1 MKKRFNKKLVMANVD
16 DENFVKSAKCW
27 ACENAYVG
35 GNDEVIGVSLI
46 NEH

>member
-1 MKKRFNKKLVMANVD
+1 MKKHFNKKLVMANVD
-16 DENFVKSAKCW
+16 DENFVKSTKCW

>member
-1 MKKRFNKKLVMANVD
+1 MKKHFNKKLVMANVD
-16 DENFVKSAKCW
+16 DENFVKSTNNW